1 MNSAV
6 GDIWRMYMNKSLA
19 GFNGLFTIEWD
30 TRHITVMDRWV
41 VVRAGLTYRLSKLQF
56 YYICFKI
63 FLFLDNLITSVNSES
78 IPQAH
83 TQAFSGEVTWFC
95 WSSAR
100 PCTTQQGQQLKNHL
114 RLPIFINFFFGNKY
128 KLRTSL
134 SNNKPL
140 WFNRE
145 SKVL

>member
-100 PCTTQQGQQLKNHL
+100 PCTTQQGQQLKILKNVNNITHSFN
-114 RLPIFINFFFGNKY
+114 PKIFKTIFV
-128 KLRTSL
+128 
-134 SNNKPL
+134 PL
-140 WFNRE
+140 VQWIPY
-145 SKVL
+145 

>member
-1 MNSAV
+1 MLFSVARTYGVNCWTIKVMLQYNLSHSIYHNQYRHTKMSNQMNSAV

-95 WSSAR
+95 
-100 PCTTQQGQQLKNHL
+100 
-114 RLPIFINFFFGNKY
+114 
-128 KLRTSL
+128 
-134 SNNKPL
+134 
-140 WFNRE
+140 
-145 SKVL
+145 

>member
-6 GDIWRMYMNKSLA
+6 GDIWRMYMDKSLA

-100 PCTTQQGQQLKNHL
+100 PCTTQQGQQLWWL
-114 RLPIFINFFFGNKY
+114 
-128 KLRTSL
+128 TSGVTL
-134 SNNKPL
+134 SFCNMK
-140 WFNRE
+140 FYH
-145 SKVL
+145 VLTIDKEVSVNSSLIHI